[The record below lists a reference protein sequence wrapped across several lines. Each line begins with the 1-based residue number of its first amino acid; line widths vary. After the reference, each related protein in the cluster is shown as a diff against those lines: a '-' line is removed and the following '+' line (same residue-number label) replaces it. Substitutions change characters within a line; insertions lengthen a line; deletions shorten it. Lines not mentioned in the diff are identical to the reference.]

1 MKQVKEMKMIIPI
14 SHPSPRIIV
23 PVVSAG
29 GKPISNGTFLE
40 FDTILFLLILGI
52 ICFSAYTNQQKR

>member
-1 MKQVKEMKMIIPI
+1 MIIPI
-14 SHPSPRIIV
+14 SHPSPPIVV

-29 GKPISNGTFLE
+29 GKSLSNGTFFE